1 MKAPLA
7 SLAAVAALA
16 FTGSASAQEARIAW
30 GDLNMASAA
39 GANAFDARVD
49 AASRRLCRNA
59 RKPGSIISDR
69 AFCRAAVQS
78 EAVRLLPGQVQVEYA
93 LARLPL
99 VL

>member
-16 FTGSASAQEARIAW
+16 FTGFASAQEARIAW
-30 GDLNMASAA
+30 GDLNMSSAP
-39 GANAFDARVD
+39 GADAFDARVET
-49 AASRRLCRNA
+49 AARRLCRNA
-59 RKPGSIISDR
+59 RKPGSLINDR

-78 EAVRLLPGQVQVEYA
+78 EAVRQLPGQVQVEYA

-99 VL
+99 VV